1 LLESVT
7 VWRVCA
13 GVFRTTSNAKNR
25 LLHRVINDS
34 FSPRGKDDKV
44 TPKETRTSDAIT
56 FVSCI
61 ERGRLEDE
69 TILMLETLRRNGGA
83 LANSR
88 ALVVV
93 GRRGAPLA
101 DSTKK
106 ALSRLNAELIYD
118 RTINPA
124 PWFNYANKLVACT
137 IAQRLAT
144 TPLVAWLDSDVL
156 IAAEP
161 IGLLLKADEDFAG
174 RCEFLPPAMHK
185 GDPVNVPY
193 WQKLCALVGVRPD
206 QLPFVRMEHL
216 DLDMR
221 LNFNSGVFVWR
232 KSSTFAKAYFD
243 TFVALLKSRLA
254 QHDGNF
260 FTADQVII
268 APILI
273 AQNLR
278 WKHLDLVDHHMVFQG
293 MIDGTGA
300 APDMS
305 KSSVIHYSRSLTP
318 PYRDRFLARLEA
330 ELPAVHAMV
339 TSASS
344 LDRASE
350 GSAAHAMATLLKA
363 YRGARWRLYAAQV
376 KAVPR
381 GQ

>member
-1 LLESVT
+1 M
-7 VWRVCA
+7 
-13 GVFRTTSNAKNR
+13 
-25 LLHRVINDS
+25 
-34 FSPRGKDDKV
+34 
-44 TPKETRTSDAIT
+44 TPSQTPISDAIT

-69 TILMLETLRRNGGA
+69 TVLMLESLRRNGGA
-83 LANSR
+83 LANAR

-101 DSTKK
+101 ESTKA
-106 ALSRLNAELIYD
+106 ALDRLNAELVYD

-137 IAQRLAT
+137 IAQRLST
-144 TPLVAWLDSDVL
+144 TPLVGWLDSDVL

-161 IGLLLKADEDFAG
+161 SGLMLQPDQDFAG

-193 WQKLCALVGVRPD
+193 WHKLCALVGVRVE
-206 QLPFVRMEHL
+206 QLPFVRMDHL
-216 DLDMR
+216 GLDMR

-232 KSSTFAKAYFD
+232 KSSSFAKAYFD

-273 AQNLR
+273 SQNLK
-278 WKHLDLVDHHMVFQG
+278 WKHLEIVDHHMVFQG
-293 MIDGTGA
+293 MIDGAGA

-305 KSSVIHYSRSLTP
+305 GSSVIHYSRSLTP
-318 PYRDRFLARLEA
+318 PYRDRFLARLQS
-330 ELPAVHAMV
+330 ELPAVHALV
-339 TSASS
+339 TSMPP

-350 GSAAHAMATLLKA
+350 GVMGQIVASVLKA
-363 YRGARWRLYAAQV
+363 YRGARWRLYAARV
-376 KAVPR
+376 ETVPR

>member
-1 LLESVT
+1 MPMVE
-7 VWRVCA
+7 R
-13 GVFRTTSNAKNR
+13 
-25 LLHRVINDS
+25 
-34 FSPRGKDDKV
+34 SPQ
-44 TPKETRTSDAIT
+44 SQIT

-69 TILMLETLRRNGGA
+69 TVLMLETLRRNGGA
-83 LANSR
+83 LANAR

-101 DSTKK
+101 HSTIK
-106 ALSRLNAELIYD
+106 ALARLNAELIYD

-137 IAQRLAT
+137 IAQRLAA
-144 TPLVAWLDSDVL
+144 TPLIAWLDSDVL

-161 IGLLLKADEDFAG
+161 GGLLLEANEDFGG

-185 GDPVNVPY
+185 GDPVNLPY
-193 WQKLCALVGVRPD
+193 WKKLCDLVGVRPEE
-206 QLPFVRMEHL
+206 LPFIRIEHL

-232 KSSTFAKAYFD
+232 KSTSFAKAYLD
-243 TFVALLKSRLA
+243 TFVALLSSRLA

-273 AQNLR
+273 SENLK
-278 WKHLDLVDHHMVFQG
+278 WKHLDFVDHHMVFQD
-293 MIDGTGA
+293 MINGAGA

-305 KSSVIHYSRSLTP
+305 KSSVIHYSRSLTQ
-318 PYRDRFLARLEA
+318 PYRDRFLARLA
-330 ELPAVHAMV
+330 CELPAVHESVVA
-339 TSASS
+339 TLP

-350 GSAAHAMATLLKA
+350 GFVTRVTAALLKV
-363 YRGARWRLYAAQV
+363 YRGARWRLYAARV

-381 GQ
+381 GH